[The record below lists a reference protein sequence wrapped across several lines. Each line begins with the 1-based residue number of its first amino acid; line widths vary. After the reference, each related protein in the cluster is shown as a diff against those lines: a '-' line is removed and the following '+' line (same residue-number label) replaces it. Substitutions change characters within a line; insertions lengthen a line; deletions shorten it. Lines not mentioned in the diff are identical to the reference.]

1 MPAQD
6 SPISQF
12 DPAGPLSGSEIFP
25 LVQGGVT
32 VRDTLNDIKAF
43 VLSGV
48 VVGTG
53 DITGFGTSGNIPL
66 FNAEKNIVNSRIT
79 QSLSN
84 IVIPSP
90 DPAKGGI
97 TVSDSAIS
105 ILHQN
110 GSIYAGLLL
119 NDTDTIL
126 GGGNNTNFGNVLIT
140 TTYAYISHTQQVAFD
155 SPKVR
160 LTNLTANTVPYL
172 GSDKAFVS
180 SAVTQTELGRLS
192 GVTSNVQTQLN
203 AKGTVNS
210 IIAGTGL
217 SGGTI
222 TNTGTISLANTAV
235 TAGAYTNANI
245 TVDAQGRITAASNGS
260 GGGSGTVTSITA
272 GSGLSGGTITGSG
285 TIAIAALGVTNSM
298 IANST
303 IDLAAKVTGTLK
315 QINGGTGVAANP
327 AISSI
332 PFQNTTTAYGY
343 DQSNFNYDSTT
354 KTLNVNNIFVSPDD
368 NIIGINVEAE
378 NSNAGR
384 FQTFN
389 AGFDAIIV
397 EAAGNGIKVDSATGI
412 AGRFTSSVTPGEFN
426 QSGILSADVDYEGVV
441 INRMFTR
448 PASGA
453 GSSAK
458 ATGPMLLVNDATGS
472 LGTGSGFKYIKKNS
486 AGVSIARFE
495 TLATG
500 EIYYQKQ
507 TDIKVSVSGSLISIL
522 TGTGSTGST
531 ATSIFS
537 STIKANT
544 LSNDGDEI
552 FARYTFALNEATKTK
567 VITVKLGATTLF
579 TSPSFALSTATGF
592 GRIEVSIMRFSTNFI
607 IYSAT
612 ISAFDLNTNLA
623 IASYHSSSNGAF
635 TLTSDALLDILATCQ
650 AGSANGA
657 VIGVYGKINFNPQL

>member
-1 MPAQD
+1 MPTQD
-6 SPISQF
+6 SPISLLG
-12 DPAGPLSGSEIFP
+12 PAASLTGAEIFP

-32 VRDTLNDIKAF
+32 VRDTLNDIKTF
-43 VLSGV
+43 ILSSV

-53 DITGFGTSGNIPL
+53 DITGTLTANYYPVASGT
-66 FNAEKNIVNSRIT
+66 KTIVNGRMYQDASNVYIDAPSNNSFATFGDAGHQLIFDNGVNLGVIT
-79 QSLSN
+79 ISN
-84 IVIPSP
+84 TGFGFDHNVAAYFNSP
-90 DPAKGGI
+90 D
-97 TVSDSAIS
+97 
-105 ILHQN
+105 
-110 GSIYAGLLL
+110 IYFSQL
-119 NDTDTIL
+119 
-126 GGGNNTNFGNVLIT
+126 
-140 TTYAYISHTQQVAFD
+140 S
-155 SPKVR
+155 
-160 LTNLTANTVPYL
+160 ANTVPYL
-172 GSDKAFVS
+172 DGSKVIRS
-180 SAVTQTELGRLS
+180 SAVTGTELGRLS
-192 GVTSNVQTQLN
+192 GITSNVQTQLN
-203 AKGTVNS
+203 SKGTVNS

-217 SGGTI
+217 NGGTI
-222 TNTGTISLANTAV
+222 TNSGTISLANTAV
-235 TAGAYTNANI
+235 SPGSYTNANI

-260 GGGSGTVTSITA
+260 GGGGSYTA
-272 GSGLSGGTITGSG
+272 GAGLTLTGSSFSIG
-285 TIAIAALGVTNSM
+285 AGQVVNSM

-303 IDLAAKVTGTLK
+303 IDLTTKVTNVLE
-315 QINGGTGVAANP
+315 QVNGGTGISTNP
-327 AISSI
+327 GISSI

-368 NIIGINVEAE
+368 GITGVNIEGA
-378 NSNAGR
+378 SNLLRLVTTDAGYD
-384 FQTFN
+384 
-389 AGFDAIIV
+389 AAIIQ
-397 EAAGNGIKVDSATGI
+397 ALGNGLKVDSASGT
-412 AGRFTSSVTPGEFN
+412 AGRFTSSENPGEFN
-426 QSGILSADVDYEGVV
+426 QTGALSADVDYEGVV
-441 INRMFTR
+441 INRQFTR

-453 GSSAK
+453 GSTAK
-458 ATGPMLLVNDATGS
+458 ATGAMLQLNDTTNPA
-472 LGTGSGFKYIKKNS
+472 LGTGSGFKYIKNNS
-486 AGVSIARFE
+486 AGASIVRFE

-592 GRIEVSIMRFSTNFI
+592 GRIEVSIMRFSTNYI

-635 TLTSDALLDILATCQ
+635 TLTSDALLDIVATCQ
-650 AGSANGA
+650 AGSANGG